1 MGNPVSQAADVPSP
15 ARLSQLITGFRITQA
30 IYVAATL
37 GIADLLDTAPRSVE
51 VLAETTGNHA
61 PSLERLLLMLASV
74 GLFTRDAD
82 GRFRNTALS
91 ELLQNDHP
99 HSMRGLALMYGAPW
113 TWTPWGTLDET
124 IKTGRGAVDRLY
136 GCSMFDY
143 LARDPSAAAI
153 FNLAMSST
161 SARDLPSILGAY
173 DFSGFDCIVDVGG
186 GHGAL
191 LQAILHRHPAPRG
204 ILADLPLVVANASI
218 MHGSLAAR
226 CTVVP
231 TDFFKEVPTG
241 ADCYVLKQIVH
252 DWNDQNAVRIL
263 RNVRRAIRPDGRLVL
278 IDVVLKSGNES
289 DPGRGLDMHM
299 LVTQEGRERTA
310 AEVGALLG
318 EAGFA
323 VTRVIP
329 TVSMT
334 SIVESRP
341 G

>member
-1 MGNPVSQAADVPSP
+1 METNVGNPVSQAADVPSP

-37 GIADLLDTAPRSVE
+37 GIADLLDTTPRSVE
-51 VLAETTGNHA
+51 ALAETTGTHA

-74 GLFTRDAD
+74 GLFARDVD
-82 GRFRNTALS
+82 SRFSNTALS
-91 ELLQNDHP
+91 KLLQNDHP

-113 TWTPWGTLDET
+113 NWAPWGTLDET
-124 IKTGRGAVDRLY
+124 IRTDRGAVDRLY
-136 GCSMFDY
+136 GCSMFEY
-143 LARDPSAAAI
+143 FARDPGAAAI

-161 SARDLPSILGAY
+161 SARDLPSILDAY
-173 DFSGFDCIVDVGG
+173 DFSGFECIVDLGG

-191 LQAILHRHPAPRG
+191 LQAIL
-204 ILADLPLVVANASI
+204 
-218 MHGSLAAR
+218 HGSLAAR

-231 TDFFKEVPTG
+231 TDFFKEAPAG

-278 IDVVLKSGNES
+278 IVVVLKSGNEP

-299 LVTQEGRERTA
+299 LVTLEGRERTA
-310 AEVGALLG
+310 AEVGALLQ